1 MLILISFLA
10 IRRMVATDL
19 GQELPPVNPSRV
31 MKITTMSLGVGAH
44 LAKAWEM
51 TL

>member
-1 MLILISFLA
+1 
-10 IRRMVATDL
+10 MVATDP
-19 GQELPPVNPSRV
+19 GQEIPLVNPSRV
-31 MKITTMSLGVGAH
+31 MRITTVSTRIGAR

>member
-1 MLILISFLA
+1 MIEMPVIGS
-10 IRRMVATDL
+10 
-19 GQELPPVNPSRV
+19 GQGLPPVSLSYV
-31 MKITTMSLGVGAH
+31 MSIATMSVEIGAH